1 MKLNWGTSI
10 AIFYSLFMAIMIFMV
25 IRATQNKVQL
35 VQENYYDKDL
45 NYEAFRVSRA
55 NAAALVEK
63 INLQVFAGDRL
74 LISFPNEKIDVEGTV
89 TLYRPADRKLDR
101 RFTLELDQENSMAID
116 TSSLTKGLWRVR
128 LDWNMQ
134 GKSFYQEEIITL

>member
-25 IRATQNKVQL
+25 IRATQDKVQL

-55 NAAALVEK
+55 NAEALVEK
-63 INLQVFAGDRL
+63 INFEVFAEDRL
-74 LISFPNEKIDVEGTV
+74 LISFPNEKTDVEGTV
-89 TLYRPADRKLDR
+89 TLYRPADRNLDQK
-101 RFTLELDQENSMAID
+101 FTLDLDQENNMAIG
-116 TSSLTKGLWRVR
+116 TTSLTKGLWRVR
-128 LDWNMQ
+128 LDWNMH
-134 GKSFYQEEIITL
+134 GKSYYQEEIITL